1 VSDSIDSFNIF
12 NTGCSIRHPIKIAIQ
27 AIVQVCFIFALT
39 HAFAAESE
47 PAAKPYRPTLSNPA
61 DLSVP
66 GWLELEFGTQRIK
79 GGEDKWRDSYPVL
92 AKLAFSE
99 NWGVLLGSELAV
111 QRTDISDQVFKGNG
125 DTLFVIKH
133 RIPTATD
140 GSAFG
145 IELGYKSPTANDTIG
160 SGQPD
165 QILNGI
171 YSTEI
176 AGHDIDLNIGVTHV
190 GGVADGIDANLYSW
204 AVAAGRNLNEQWG
217 VFGELSGTGQQ
228 GNSATSQFMAGCTY
242 NLSKR
247 VVLDAGAS
255 AGLTPASQEWTL
267 FAGVTALLGKVW

>member
-1 VSDSIDSFNIF
+1 M
-12 NTGCSIRHPIKIAIQ
+12 
-27 AIVQVCFIFALT
+27 
-39 HAFAAESE
+39 AAEAE

-61 DLSVP
+61 DLSAP
-66 GWLELEFGTQRIK
+66 GWLELEFGTQRVK
-79 GGEDKWRDSYPVL
+79 GGADKWRDSYPVL

-99 NWGVLLGSELAV
+99 NWGVLVGSEMAV

-125 DTLFVIKH
+125 DTLFVLKH

-145 IELGYKSPTANDTIG
+145 IELGYKSPSANDTIG
-160 SGQPD
+160 SGQAD

-176 AGHDIDLNIGVTHV
+176 AGHDIDLNIGVTRV

-217 VFGELSGTGQQ
+217 VFGELSGSGQQ

-242 NLSKR
+242 NPSKR